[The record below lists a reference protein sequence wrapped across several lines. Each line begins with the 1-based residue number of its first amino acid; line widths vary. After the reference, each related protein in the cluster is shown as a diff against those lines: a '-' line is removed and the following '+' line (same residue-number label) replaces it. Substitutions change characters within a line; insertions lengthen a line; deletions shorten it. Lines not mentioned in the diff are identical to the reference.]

1 MYQSFYGFSDDP
13 FRMSPCTDGCFAH
26 RTFAKANAYI
36 IYTLQRA
43 DGILVLTGS
52 PGLGKT
58 TLLRNCVNRLEEEE
72 GVSFV
77 EISGDCLAPG
87 DFLYMV
93 AHRFGLDCDGLSV
106 GRILTRL
113 EAHLVQLKVAGR
125 RGVLLIDEAQ
135 DLDISCMNEIKS
147 LSNLEHQ
154 SSRLLQIFLVGQN
167 SLMNCLRKPELE
179 ALLQRVT
186 AACQL
191 KPSTREEVV
200 EYIVHRLNACG
211 WQGNPSFDDSVADV
225 VYKHSSGNPRRI
237 NLICSR
243 LLLRGMM
250 KGSNALTS
258 LDAKVVLDELN
269 LEGLGIDHDQPK
281 DQVAAIREANQ

>member
-1 MYQSFYGFSDDP
+1 MYQSFYGLSDDP

-26 RTFAKANAYI
+26 KTFAKANAYI

-58 TLLRNCVNRLEEEE
+58 TLLRNCVDRVEEE
-72 GVSFV
+72 GVSFA
-77 EISGDCLAPG
+77 EISGDYIAPG
-87 DFLYMV
+87 DFLYMI
-93 AHRFGLDCDGLSV
+93 AHRFGLDCDGLGA

-113 EAHLVQLKVAGR
+113 EAHLVQLKEAGR

-135 DLDISCMNEIKS
+135 DLDISSMNKIKS

-154 SSRLLQIFLVGQN
+154 GSRLLQIFLVGQN
-167 SLMNCLRKPELE
+167 SLMNYLRTPELE

-191 KPSTREEVV
+191 KPLTREEVY
-200 EYIVHRLNACG
+200 EYIVHRLDACG
-211 WQGNPSFDDSVADV
+211 WQQGNPSFDDSVADV
-225 VYKHSSGNPRRI
+225 VYKHSGGNPRRI

-250 KGSNALTS
+250 QGINALTS

-269 LEGLGIDHDQPK
+269 REGLSLDPGGPK
-281 DQVAAIREANQ
+281 DQVTAVREANQ